1 MSDTIL
7 NVSGFGEFI
16 TEVLDYDG
24 GRAVT
29 VYVPTGAVDAVVYA
43 GDGELISRWGPYLE
57 AAGVPSTMVVGV
69 HRHADEEHRLHEYSP
84 TFDPQRFAAHEAF
97 FVDDVRRWIDARFG
111 VGLPAERTA
120 IFGASAAAELA
131 LAIGLGHPDIYGAI
145 LGASPGAG
153 FRPPAPM
160 PTAVPRTYLVA
171 GTREPFF
178 LANAT
183 RWATAL
189 RDADADVVMTERDG
203 GHGDK
208 FWRDEFPLMV
218 MWAFASA

>member
-1 MSDTIL
+1 
-7 NVSGFGEFI
+7 VSGQSGELV

-43 GDGELISRWGPYLE
+43 GDGELISRWGRDLE
-57 AAGVPSTMVVGV
+57 AADAPSTMVVGV
-69 HRHADEEHRLHEYSP
+69 HRHADEERRLYEYSP
-84 TFDPQRFAAHEAF
+84 GFDPQRFAAHEAF

-111 VGLPAERTA
+111 VELPTKRTA
-120 IFGASAAAELA
+120 VFGVSAGAELA
-131 LAIGLGHPDIYGAI
+131 LAVGLRHPDVYGAI

-160 PTAVPRTYLVA
+160 PTPVPRTYLVA
-171 GTREPFF
+171 GVHEPFF

-189 RDADADVVMTERDG
+189 RDAGADVVMTERDG
-203 GHGDK
+203 GHGDR

-218 MWAFASA
+218 TWAFGRPSQP